1 MEKQSSC
8 NEAVYMVLNP
18 SGLQRPAE
26 PIPLSDRLPELGGKV
41 IYCISQY
48 IGGADT
54 FLERVASSL
63 PAYVQ
68 GVKTVYRRKPAA
80 YMTDD
85 PELWNEIEAEADAV
99 IYGCGA

>member
-1 MEKQSSC
+1 MERQGSQ
-8 NEAVYMVLNP
+8 NDGTFTVLNP
-18 SGLQRPAE
+18 MGLQRLVE
-26 PIPLSDRLPELGGKV
+26 SIPLSDRIPELGGKV

-48 IGGADT
+48 IGGADV
-54 FLERVASSL
+54 FLEKVATIL
-63 PAYVQ
+63 PEYAP
-68 GVKTVYRRKPAA
+68 GVRTVFRRKPAA